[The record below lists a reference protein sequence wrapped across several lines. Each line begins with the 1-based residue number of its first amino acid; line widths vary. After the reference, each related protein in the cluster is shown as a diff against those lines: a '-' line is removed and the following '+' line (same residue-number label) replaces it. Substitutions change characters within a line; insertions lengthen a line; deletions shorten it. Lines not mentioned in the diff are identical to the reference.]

1 MLTKAEKEV
10 ILLLTGCNSGIRIH
24 FGGKKINFLA
34 ATNRG
39 VLLCFR
45 LWKPELKYR
54 ETSNVRTTPK
64 VSFLFLLV

>member
-34 ATNRG
+34 ATN
-39 VLLCFR
+39 
-45 LWKPELKYR
+45 
-54 ETSNVRTTPK
+54 
-64 VSFLFLLV
+64 